1 MKKIIL
7 VDLETTGLDP
17 QVHEIIEIGAIN
29 VDTGA
34 EFSIKVQPSHIETA
48 DPVAM
53 KVNGYTDEKWVG
65 AVPLCDALMLL
76 KEFAGEGKYMM
87 SYNVSF
93 DRMFTEKAYKE
104 CEIGYPFYYHHF
116 DLLTLAWYR
125 LHAGSPLS
133 LKSVCKQLRL
143 EEEPDVHSALE
154 GCRAAYRVYQK
165 LVYI

>member
-1 MKKIIL
+1 MNKIIL
-7 VDLETTGLDP
+7 IDLETTGLDP
-17 QVHEIIEIGAIN
+17 QTHEILEIGAIN

-34 EFSIKVQPSHIETA
+34 EFSVKVQPIHIESA
-48 DPVAM
+48 DTVAM
-53 KVNGYTDEKWVG
+53 KVNGYSAEQWIT
-65 AVPLCDALMLL
+65 AVPLPTALVLL
-76 KEFAGEGKYMM
+76 KEWVGEGKYMM

-93 DRMFTEKAYKE
+93 DRMFIEKAYKE
-104 CEIGYPFYYHHF
+104 CGIEYPFYYHHF

-133 LKSVCKQLRL
+133 LKSVCTQLKL
-143 EEEPDVHSALE
+143 EAEPDIHSALE